1 MFFFLGVVLT
11 LIVTQLFFTSAPEI
25 TQPETTSKLTQVNSN
40 EDKLDTSPLDMRPE
54 PLEVID
60 QKSLQGPVFDP
71 SYELKA
77 VDYVV
82 AHQVESVV
90 SEFAAVVRG
99 DSIKLKML
107 AELAGDMMRKD
118 SLAAIDIS
126 TEIPVFFDYGLLD
139 QDEATLD
146 QDQLV
151 QKEKVIEQWA
161 KISNMK
167 EQHRIEY
174 EDAVKNLLTPDEL
187 SRYQMTEQKKV
198 RQQLYGRANY
208 VAKEVKVHLKDLDD
222 YQKQELSRIVETI
235 VDNGSD
241 SIPIGYSLGGGAK
254 DLSQDMAKVGKAF
267 QIELAKI
274 LTDEQ
279 LDSMNQYPIMDLL

>member
-267 QIELAKI
+267 QIELPHNGPA
-274 LTDEQ
+274 LT
-279 LDSMNQYPIMDLL
+279 I

>member
-11 LIVTQLFFTSAPEI
+11 LIVTQLFFTSAPEV

-54 PLEVID
+54 PVEVID

-90 SEFAAVVRG
+90 SEFAAVVQG

-222 YQKQELSRIVETI
+222 YQKQEL
-235 VDNGSD
+235 N
-241 SIPIGYSLGGGAK
+241 
-254 DLSQDMAKVGKAF
+254 MAKVGKAF

>member
-126 TEIPVFFDYGLLD
+126 TEIPAFFDYGLLD

>member
-54 PLEVID
+54 SLEVID

-126 TEIPVFFDYGLLD
+126 TEIPAFFDYGLLD

>member
-11 LIVTQLFFTSAPEI
+11 LIVTQLFFTSAPEV

-126 TEIPVFFDYGLLD
+126 TEIPAFFDYGLLD